1 MDMNLNKL
9 WETVKD
15 REAWHGAVHG
25 VVKSQTQLSH
35 RAMNNNR
42 NQLEY
47 LQAIQMHSPHEE
59 MRPVWTAFE
68 SFLNSF
74 AYYQLVWANNLNS
87 VLSSVKWGGGE
98 KHSSTGLL

>member
-47 LQAIQMHSPHEE
+47 LQAIQMHSPTLEVE
-59 MRPVWTAFE
+59 DEGCWVGRSGARVVTFSWC
-68 SFLNSF
+68 LR
-74 AYYQLVWANNLNS
+74 
-87 VLSSVKWGGGE
+87 GI
-98 KHSSTGLL
+98 